1 MKFSLVITTYNRLEL
16 LKRAIACG
24 LNQTVPCEVVVADDA
39 STDGTEEYVRSLGDR
54 VVYHRNAQN
63 LNHAAIKLRYGCRQL
78 VGWAV
83 PTIEIK
89 LP

>member
-39 STDGTEEYVRSLGDR
+39 STDGTEEYVRRS
-54 VVYHRNAQN
+54 VVILSPVLQ
-63 LNHAAIKLRYGCRQL
+63 AITPAISAL
-78 VGWAV
+78 VTGVAFGSH
-83 PTIEIK
+83 
-89 LP
+89 